1 MVIDLLYPIGGGSVL
16 NDDELR
22 YSLRSVEKHL
32 SNFGKVYIIGK
43 LPSFLKDVIHIP
55 YDDVDRSKETNI
67 YKKVLRACQ
76 DETIS
81 DQFLFLND
89 DHFFLQDLD
98 APTFPYFYKNDLVVT
113 LQRLP
118 HYNLYSKSVLRT
130 AQELQQLGLPTNNF
144 DTHTP
149 IIYDKHKF
157 IEVMTKYD
165 WTNRYGFVVKSLY
178 GNSLKIEGVRE
189 PDCKLNY
196 EASKEQIYNVIRDRK
211 VWSIGNK
218 AVCSNLVEV
227 LKELYPNPSRWEI

>member
-1 MVIDLLYPIGGGSVL
+1 MIDLVYPIGGGSVL

-32 SNFGKVYIIGK
+32 SNFRNIYIIGK

-55 YDDVDRSKETNI
+55 YDDIDRSKETNI

-76 DETIS
+76 EQSIS
-81 DQFLFLND
+81 DQFLFMND
-89 DHFFLQDLD
+89 DHFFHKDMDADNFPFYYKSDL
-98 APTFPYFYKNDLVVT
+98 AVT

-118 HYNLYSKSVLRT
+118 PYNLYARSVLRT
-130 AQELQQLGLPTNNF
+130 AQELRSLGLPTSNF

-149 IIYDKHKF
+149 IVYDKNKF

-165 WTNRYGFVVKSLY
+165 WTNRFGFIVKSLY
-178 GNSLKIEGVRE
+178 ANSLRIEGVRE
-189 PDCKLNY
+189 PDCKINHITT
-196 EASKEQIYNVIRDRK
+196 KEKILEIIGDRK

-218 AVCSNLVEV
+218 AVCDDLLNV
-227 LKELYPNPSRWEI
+227 LKELYPNKSRWEI

>member
-1 MVIDLLYPIGGGSVL
+1 MLTDLLWPIGGGSVL

-32 SNFGKVYIIGK
+32 KNFGKVYIVGK

-89 DHFFLQDLD
+89 DHFFLEDLD
-98 APTFPYFYKNDLVVT
+98 APTFPYFYKSDLVVT
-113 LQRLP
+113 LQRLGQ
-118 HYNLYSKSVLRT
+118 HNMYRRSVLRT

-157 IEVMTKYD
+157 IDVMTKYD
-165 WTNRYGFVVKSLY
+165 WTNRYGFIVKSLY
-178 GNSLKIEGVRE
+178 ANSLKIEGVRE

-196 EASKEQIYNVIRDRK
+196 ETNKENIYNIIRGRK

-218 AVCSNLVEV
+218 AVCNELKEV
-227 LKELYPNPSRWEI
+227 LQELYPTPSRWEI